1 MLVYIDLEFGVEP
14 MVKPMEDMELG
25 EVLDGMVLDL
35 FKMVLLEVVLS
46 VEVSIM
52 LEVHNLLVELV

>member
-1 MLVYIDLEFGVEP
+1 
-14 MVKPMEDMELG
+14 MEDMELG

-52 LEVHNLLVELV
+52 LEVHNMLVELV

>member
-1 MLVYIDLEFGVEP
+1 
-14 MVKPMEDMELG
+14 MEDMELG